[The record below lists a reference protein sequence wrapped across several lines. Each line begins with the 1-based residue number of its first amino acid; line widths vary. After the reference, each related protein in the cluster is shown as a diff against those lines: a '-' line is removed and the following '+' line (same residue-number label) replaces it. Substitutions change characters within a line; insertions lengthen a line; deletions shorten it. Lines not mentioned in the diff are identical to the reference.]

1 MSTPAEIR
9 AQAAQLLIQVAE
21 QGKSLDVLLENRSDA
36 PAERGLLRSLCYGS
50 VRWYWRIYAVLEQ
63 LSSQPVRELQ
73 PEVRALALVGLYQLL
88 HTDIAAHAAVAETV
102 EATRV
107 LNVGRAA
114 GFLNAILRRCQR
126 EVDSLTRAVDQ
137 HRAASTAHPRWLVE
151 ALQEDWPWASDA
163 MLAANNLHP
172 PFWLRV
178 NVQRISRDDYMQQL
192 AAMNMQALPSAIAPE
207 ALYLPEAVDVG
218 QLPGFKEGLVSVQD
232 GAAQLAA
239 HLLGAQP
246 GERILDAC
254 AAPGGKTCHILELQ
268 PELAEM
274 VALDVSKVRLKRVQ
288 GNLLRLGLNATVI
301 GGDAATQAWW
311 HGELFDRILLDA
323 PCSATGVIRR
333 HPDIKLLRRGN
344 DIGKLAERQ
353 QALLINL
360 WPLLKPGGRLLYAS
374 CSLLR
379 AENADNVAQFLDEH
393 SDARDVTSDLID
405 AMPEPSA
412 WYALQPEGRPVADRP
427 GLIIQ
432 TGKGA
437 CDESVAMAQSGQ
449 TDTDTNTEKVRKLAA
464 TDKSGDRRSDKVTE
478 GGFDG
483 FYYACLE
490 KR

>member
-50 VRWYWRIYAVLEQ
+50 VRWYWRVYAVLEQ
-63 LSSQPVRELQ
+63 LSSQPIRELQ
-73 PEVRALALVGLYQLL
+73 PEVRALALLGLYQLL

-126 EVDSLTRAVDQ
+126 EVDSLTRTVDQ

-151 ALQEDWPWASDA
+151 ALQQDWPWHSDA
-163 MLAANNLHP
+163 MLNANNLHP

-178 NVQRISRDDYMQQL
+178 NVQRISRDEYIAQL
-192 AAMNMQALPSAIAPE
+192 AAVGIPAYPSPLAPE

-268 PELAEM
+268 PQLQEL

-288 GNLLRLGLNATVI
+288 GNLDRLGLHANVI
-301 GGDAATQAWW
+301 SGDAATQEWW
-311 HGELFDRILLDA
+311 HGELFDRILLDV

-353 QALLINL
+353 QALLTNM
-360 WPLLKPGGRLLYAS
+360 WSLLKPGGRLLYAS

-379 AENADNVAQFLDEH
+379 AENADNIDWFLDEQR
-393 SDARDVTSDLID
+393 DAHDITHALID
-405 AMPEPSA
+405 AMPTPEE
-412 WYALQPEGRPVADRP
+412 WYGLQPEGRVVADRP
-427 GLIIQ
+427 GLVIQ
-432 TGKGA
+432 TGKGQTGTDA
-437 CDESVAMAQSGQ
+437 HIKTETTTNSEKLPKSG
-449 TDTDTNTEKVRKLAA
+449 
-464 TDKSGDRRSDKVTE
+464 DKSGSGRSDRLSE

-483 FYYACLE
+483 FYYACIE

>member
-50 VRWYWRIYAVLEQ
+50 VRWYWRVYAVLEQ

-73 PEVRALALVGLYQLL
+73 PEVRALALLGLYQLL

-102 EATRV
+102 EATRA

-126 EVDSLTRAVDQ
+126 EVESLTRTVDQ

-151 ALQEDWPWASDA
+151 ALQEDWPWQSDA

-178 NVQRISRDDYMQQL
+178 NVQRISRDDYLAQL
-192 AAMNMQALPSAIAPE
+192 AATNLTALPSAIAPE
-207 ALYLPEAVDVG
+207 ALYMPEAVDVG

-232 GAAQLAA
+232 SAAQLAA

-246 GERILDAC
+246 GERVLDAC

-268 PELAEM
+268 PQLKEM
-274 VALDVSKVRLKRVQ
+274 IALDVAKDRLRRVHN
-288 GNLLRLGLNATVI
+288 NLERLGLRATVVC
-301 GGDAATQAWW
+301 GDAATQGWW
-311 HGELFDRILLDA
+311 DGELFDRVLLDV

-333 HPDIKLLRRGN
+333 HPDIKLLRRGS
-344 DIGKLAERQ
+344 DIGKLVERQ
-353 QALLINL
+353 QTLLANT
-360 WPLLKPGGRLLYAS
+360 WPLLKPGGRLVYAS

-379 AENADNVAQFLDEH
+379 AENADNVAQFLDDH
-393 SDARDVTSDLID
+393 DDARDVTQAVIN
-405 AMPEPSA
+405 AMPA
-412 WYALQPEGRPVADRP
+412 AADWYALQPEGRAVDDRP
-427 GLIIQ
+427 GLVIQ

-437 CDESVAMAQSGQ
+437 ALDGTLASVTDEQASQSE
-449 TDTDTNTEKVRKLAA
+449 TKTTIK
-464 TDKSGDRRSDKVTE
+464 E